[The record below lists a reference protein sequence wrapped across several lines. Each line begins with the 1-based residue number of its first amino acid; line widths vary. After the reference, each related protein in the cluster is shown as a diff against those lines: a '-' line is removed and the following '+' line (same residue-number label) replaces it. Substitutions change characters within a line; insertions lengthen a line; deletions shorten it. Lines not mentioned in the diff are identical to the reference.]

1 MTRNDTIRRTPRG
14 GPRGRHA
21 RPVAP
26 DPLQE
31 FARGLRELRASAGG
45 PSLRAMRRRTGHP
58 VAELSAA
65 ASGDALPTLK
75 TTLAYVAACG
85 GDRAEWTR
93 KWHVLNA
100 LLQVGDTDR
109 AYETVHY
116 PRSTPSHRP
125 PQPLPATGNPAGPA
139 VAGGVPVPPADAG
152 ARSAAEP
159 PPARRRRI
167 RPWVVVAVVAQL
179 AVPGALLVYQNQ
191 ASTAVSAAGGRDVA
205 PAAEAGRASESQAS
219 ESQASEG
226 RGPEGRASEGRA
238 SEGRGSEGRASEGRA
253 SERRLPESRASESP
267 STASAEPRTVKP
279 AFLAVAGPSCPRDA
293 RRSVRIDGLP
303 GRDGWK
309 DARAPGYTGAGCSD
323 GFLFSELTYDPA
335 AQPHP
340 RNVFQWRF
348 TTGLDGQHQCF
359 VGVYIPQTGFAGQRV
374 WYTVKDGFDQDAR
387 TVAEFTLDQ
396 RMRRGKWVAAPT
408 PVVIGTGLAM
418 VRITDTGMGNATG
431 DQAMV
436 AGPVRLACL

>member
-1 MTRNDTIRRTPRG
+1 MTRNDTIRTPRG

-21 RPVAP
+21 RPMAP

-45 PSLRAMRRRTGHP
+45 TSLRSMRRRTGHP

-75 TTLAYVAACG
+75 TTLAYVTACG

-116 PRSTPSHRP
+116 PRPTPHHRP
-125 PQPLPATGNPAGPA
+125 PQPLPAVGNPASGPA
-139 VAGGVPVPPADAG
+139 VAEGVPVPPADAG

-159 PPARRRRI
+159 PPARKRRI
-167 RPWVVVAVVAQL
+167 RPWVVVAIVAQL
-179 AVPGALLVYQNQ
+179 AVPGALLVYQHQ
-191 ASTAVSAAGGRDVA
+191 ASTAVAAAGGRDVA
-205 PAAEAGRASESQAS
+205 PAAEAGRASESRAS
-219 ESQASEG
+219 ES
-226 RGPEGRASEGRA
+226 RASEGRA
-238 SEGRGSEGRASEGRA
+238 PEGQASEGWASEGQAAEGRSPGGRASE
-253 SERRLPESRASESP
+253 SSSPESDKA
-267 STASAEPRTVKP
+267 RTVKP

-335 AQPHP
+335 AQTHP

-359 VGVYIPQTGFAGQRV
+359 VGVSIPQTGFAGQRV

-418 VRITDTGMGNATG
+418 VQITDTGMGNTSG
-431 DQAMV
+431 DQAVV
-436 AGPVRLACL
+436 AGPVRLACR